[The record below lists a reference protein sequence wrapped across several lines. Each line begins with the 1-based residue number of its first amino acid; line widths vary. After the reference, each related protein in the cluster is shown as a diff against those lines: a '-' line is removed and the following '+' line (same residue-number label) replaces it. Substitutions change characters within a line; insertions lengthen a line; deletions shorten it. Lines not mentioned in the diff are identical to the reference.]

1 MRNIVM
7 LLGVVLLASFS
18 SKADGVRI
26 AGYKFNTVKI
36 WPDSPGCTMSI
47 TDEETVVYVDNDGNI
62 KPGFTGHHPTSGNTC
77 TIYRNGVVIG
87 TCLTN
92 GGETFFTDYD
102 VVPGETYAYEIRA
115 SRDRY
120 VAKASFNETCNF
132 IYKVEIE
139 PNEISF
145 SAAGGVRDKRRLL
158 VSVYK
163 QYSDSLVAQRFNGV
177 GVTVYRKI
185 ADDWL
190 GISYDWSNYPN
201 SHTIDFWTTPNES
214 GSVREGVVTIDISY
228 TGHSYPVRIVQA
240 AKEVTYSSWA
250 AANGLSGAWDEK
262 DANGICNVFRYVFN
276 KPAGDFS
283 ETPLIGISFVDGKP
297 VIKTPVVVNTTGFTL
312 SVMASDMADGTGNV
326 TNYKLNASGETKIEE
341 AVKPSRFFRLK
352 VDIPQ

>member
-158 VSVYK
+158 VSVYNIVK
-163 QYSDSLVAQRFNGV
+163 SPMTGLVSRMIGA
-177 GVTVYRKI
+177 
-185 ADDWL
+185 
-190 GISYDWSNYPN
+190 
-201 SHTIDFWTTPNES
+201 TI
-214 GSVREGVVTIDISY
+214 
-228 TGHSYPVRIVQA
+228 RIHI
-240 AKEVTYSSWA
+240 
-250 AANGLSGAWDEK
+250 L
-262 DANGICNVFRYVFN
+262 
-276 KPAGDFS
+276 
-283 ETPLIGISFVDGKP
+283 
-297 VIKTPVVVNTTGFTL
+297 
-312 SVMASDMADGTGNV
+312 
-326 TNYKLNASGETKIEE
+326 
-341 AVKPSRFFRLK
+341 
-352 VDIPQ
+352 